1 MGGSD
6 HIKWDKF
13 TGTITKGELIGTIDL
28 CMDSDPPNWHTFVS
42 NPSKGSQVSK
52 FFQQGDLEEA
62 HKWCLS
68 TLNNNES

>member
-6 HIKWDKF
+6 HINWQGL
-13 TGTITKGELIGTIDL
+13 TGTLTKGELIGTIDL
-28 CMDSDPPNWHTFVS
+28 CMDADPPNWHTSVS
-42 NPSKGSQVSK
+42 DLSGGSQISK

-68 TLNNNES
+68 TLNEQ